1 MKDSNMSPIA
11 QGFINVL
18 NFNTFPFL
26 FIGVAGG
33 IVVGALPG
41 LTGSVGIILLLPFTY
56 QLDPSTAL
64 VMLCG
69 MFCGAIYGGSISAIL
84 ISTPGTPSAAA
95 TLLDGYPLAQK
106 GEAGKAIGIAT
117 IASTTGG
124 IISTLC
130 LIFIAPQLARVA
142 LKFGPEEYFAL
153 MVFGLTII
161 ASVAGKSLTK
171 GIIAGLFGLL
181 IATVGLDPVTGY
193 ARFSFGIPNLMAGF
207 ALLPVLIGLFAISEI
222 FIQIEKISQNRVH
235 ANRNIGN
242 VLPTFKEIKKVTPV
256 VLLSSFLGTF
266 IGTIPGTGG
275 AIASFL
281 AYNEAKRWSKDP
293 DSFGTGNIV
302 GIAAPEAANNGTTGG
317 AMVPLLTL
325 GIPGDVIT
333 AVMLGALMLI
343 GLRPG
348 PLLFKEHPEVVNS
361 VFAGLM
367 LANVL
372 ILVLGILS
380 VRLFPYVLRI
390 SHAILFPIILALCFL
405 GAFSLGNSSYDMM
418 IALVFGIIG
427 YLMKKNGFPAAPI
440 VLGVILG
447 PIAEDELGHTLLL
460 AGGDWRV
467 LFQSPIAL
475 FFYGISILS
484 VAFSL
489 KREFGTKSKRKALE
503 EQTDNSGIQD

>member
-1 MKDSNMSPIA
+1 MSPIL
-11 QGFINVL
+11 QGFLNVV
-18 NFNTFPFL
+18 NIHTFPFL
-26 FIGVAGG
+26 FLGVSSG
-33 IVVGALPG
+33 IIVGALPG

-56 QLDPSTAL
+56 QLDPITAL

-84 ISTPGTPSAAA
+84 LSTPGTPSAAA
-95 TLLDGYPLAQK
+95 TVLDGYPLAQK

-117 IASTTGG
+117 ISSAAGG

-130 LIFIAPQLARVA
+130 LILIAPRLARVA

-161 ASVAGKSLTK
+161 ASVSGKSLAK
-171 GIIAGLFGLL
+171 GLISGLFGLL

-193 ARFSFGIPNLMAGF
+193 ARFSFGIPSLMSGF

-222 FIQIEKISQNRVH
+222 FVQIEGIAKITVKVSQKIR
-235 ANRNIGN
+235 N
-242 VLPTFKEIKKVTPV
+242 VLPTFKEIKKISPV
-256 VLLSSFLGTF
+256 ILLSSLLGTF
-266 IGTIPGTGG
+266 IGVIPGTGG
-275 AIASFL
+275 AIASFF
-281 AYNEAKRWSKDP
+281 AYSEAKRWSRDP
-293 DSFGTGNIV
+293 DSFGKGNIA

-333 AVMLGALMLI
+333 AVMLGALILV

-348 PLLFKEHPEVVNS
+348 PFLFKEHPGLVNS

-367 LANVL
+367 IANFL
-372 ILVLGILS
+372 ILALGLLS
-380 VRLFPYVLRI
+380 VRLFPYVLRVPR
-390 SHAILFPIILALCFL
+390 SFLFPTIFTLCFL
-405 GAFSLGNSSYDMM
+405 GSFSLNNSVYDML

-427 YLMKKNGFPAAPI
+427 YIMRKNGFPAAPA

-447 PIAEDELGHTLLL
+447 PIAEDEFGRALLL
-460 AGGDWRV
+460 SGGRWQV
-467 LFQSPIAL
+467 LFQSPIAI
-475 FFYGISILS
+475 FFYVIAIIS
-484 VAFSL
+484 VVFSL
-489 KREFGTKSKRKALE
+489 RTIIRQKWRRFKTS
-503 EQTDNSGIQD
+503 TS